1 MYAFKRVSKIAD
13 QKGVVT
19 YDSNEP
25 PVPFLDSLLLG
36 EVKKISK
43 ISPFFF
49 FLLKLPDSYLLE
61 SFPMA
66 FVCNA
71 SGRIACKE
79 DSFAMMS
86 LPVKRRYICRSFS
99 SLFSLSPTD
108 LLRFLHMQIALIST
122 GLMLYTNSILIFAYI
137 YIGDSWEIW
146 FYCTT

>member
-49 FLLKLPDSYLLE
+49 LFLKITRFISARIFSHGFRLQCQWEDRMQRGLFRYDVTACETKVYL
-61 SFPMA
+61 S
-66 FVCNA
+66 
-71 SGRIACKE
+71 
-79 DSFAMMS
+79 
-86 LPVKRRYICRSFS
+86 SFS
-99 SLFSLSPTD
+99 SLFSLS
-108 LLRFLHMQIALIST
+108 LS
-122 GLMLYTNSILIFAYI
+122 Y
-137 YIGDSWEIW
+137 
-146 FYCTT
+146 